1 MKFGF
6 QILKSLNLSNRGV
19 NLISCPTC
27 SRTQVDLI
35 AIAEEVES
43 RLANIEKPITV
54 AVMGCVVNG
63 PGEASHAD
71 IGVACGKGSATL
83 FKRGKVVRK
92 IAAEHIVDELVSEI
106 HSMI

>member
-1 MKFGF
+1 MK
-6 QILKSLNLSNRGV
+6 
-19 NLISCPTC
+19 T
-27 SRTQVDLI
+27 SRIIFDTT
-35 AIAEEVES
+35 AKEK
-43 RLANIEKPITV
+43 RLADIEKPLSV

-83 FKRGKVVRK
+83 IKKGIVIRK
-92 IAAEHIVDELVSEI
+92 IKEKDIVDELVKEV